1 MLSIMHRADEAEAIA
16 SHVSAIGERLSA
28 SEKQG
33 NKSEDMQGKLVSR
46 LPGFVNALDA
56 YLDVEVQCYDFLKS
70 RCGRRTS
77 VVAHGLL
84 VEPCWHLP
92 GQINSQNAD
101 MSVALLM
108 HAAVPGAR
116 SWRPRWR
123 R

>member
-16 SHVSAIGERLSA
+16 SHVSAFGERLSA

-70 RCGRRTS
+70 RCGRRTLS
-77 VVAHGLL
+77 WHIEL
-84 VEPCWHLP
+84 CWQLA
-92 GQINSQNAD
+92 GIKSQNAD
-101 MSVALLM
+101 MSVPLFI
-108 HAAVPGAR
+108 
-116 SWRPRWR
+116 
-123 R
+123 

>member
-70 RCGRRTS
+70 RCGRRTLS
-77 VVAHGLL
+77 CNSAG
-84 VEPCWHLP
+84 
-92 GQINSQNAD
+92 NSQGSNHRTLTCLCPFSYD
-101 MSVALLM
+101 
-108 HAAVPGAR
+108 AAASGAR